1 MGEAVTLA
9 LITSLAGL
17 ISGMVLKA
25 FDLVAKRTDK
35 KSDLEAT
42 FRKEIADD
50 RERLKAENAKLHEDV
65 EDERTQKEQWRSKYW
80 ALFRRFD
87 FLRLTYARTNP
98 EYGPSKLGM
107 APHEEDY

>member
-50 RERLKAENAKLHEDV
+50 RERLKTENAKLYEHV
-65 EDERTQKEQWRSKYW
+65 ESERSRKEEWRSKYW
-80 ALFRRFD
+80 ALFRQFD

-98 EYGPSKLGM
+98 EYGPSKLGK
-107 APHEEDY
+107 APHEKDD

>member
-9 LITSLAGL
+9 LLTSLAGL

-50 RERLKAENAKLHEDV
+50 RERLKAENAKLYEDV
-65 EDERTQKEQWRSKYW
+65 ENERLGKEQWRTKYW
-80 ALFRRFD
+80 ALFRQFD

-107 APHEEDY
+107 APHEEDD

>member
-25 FDLVAKRTDK
+25 FDIASKRTDK

-50 RERLKAENAKLHEDV
+50 RERLKVENAKLYEDV
-65 EDERTQKEQWRSKYW
+65 ESERLGKEEWRSKYW
-80 ALFRRFD
+80 ALFRQFD

-107 APHEEDY
+107 APHEEDV